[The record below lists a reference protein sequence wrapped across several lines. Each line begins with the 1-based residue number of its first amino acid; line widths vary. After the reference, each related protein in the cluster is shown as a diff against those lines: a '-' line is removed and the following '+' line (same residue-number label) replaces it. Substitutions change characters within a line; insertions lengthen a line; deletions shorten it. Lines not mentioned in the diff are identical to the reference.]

1 MEYWQVKVQNEFE
14 NDKGRIQRTTELFLV
29 VAVSASD
36 AEAKIHSHHNGISNF
51 RVTDVKKTKFLE
63 VIE

>member
-1 MEYWQVKVQNEFE
+1 MEYWLVKVQNEFE
-14 NDKGRIQRTTELFLV
+14 NDKGRIQKTTELFLV

-36 AEAKIHSHHNGISNF
+36 AEAKIHKHHNGISNF